1 MNQIKCPRYQKC
13 SAAICPLWRPV
24 IEQKMVKGERVCGVL
39 LEYQKTESR
48 AVLTTY
54 YGTRMMELM
63 AQATNQIKAHGG
75 YLLRSALT
83 RAAKT
88 GSRLTLAVSPKSSTR
103 TRRVVLA
110 LELNNQR

>member
-54 YGTRMMELM
+54 YGTRMMQVME
-63 AQATNQIKAHGG
+63 QASDQIKDHGG

-88 GSRLTLAVSPKSSTR
+88 GSRLTLVLSPKSNTR
-103 TRRVVLA
+103 TRRVGLA
-110 LELNNQR
+110 LDLNNQR